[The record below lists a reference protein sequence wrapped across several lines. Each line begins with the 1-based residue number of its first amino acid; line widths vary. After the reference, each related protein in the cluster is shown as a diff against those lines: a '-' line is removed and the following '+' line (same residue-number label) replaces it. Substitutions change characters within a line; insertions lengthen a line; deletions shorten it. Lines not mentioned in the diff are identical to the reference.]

1 VRTPGQPAG
10 AARTQ
15 GQPQG
20 QPGQPGAAKPPAAAK
35 PQRPN
40 PADEKKKGERDK

>member
-15 GQPQG
+15 GQPG
-20 QPGQPGAAKPPAAAK
+20 QPAAANPPAAAK

-40 PADEKKKGERDK
+40 PADEKKKGERDR